1 MKIKSIDHLVLTV
14 TDISRTCSFYAEI
27 LQMEEVTFL
36 NDRKALKFGDQKIN
50 LHLKGQEFEP
60 KARKPTAGSLD
71 ICLTVATPLHEVT
84 SELQA
89 KDIRI
94 ELGPVKRTGANHTL
108 ISIYIRDP
116 DGNLIE
122 LSNMISPA
130 SKS

>member
-14 TDISRTCSFYAEI
+14 ADISRTCRFYTEI

-36 NDRKALKFGDQKIN
+36 NDRKALKFGDHKIN
-50 LHLKGQEFEP
+50 LHQQGQEFNP
-60 KARKPTAGSLD
+60 KAHKPKAGSID
-71 ICLTVATPLHEVT
+71 ICFVVETPLHEVI

-89 KDIRI
+89 KDIQI
-94 ELGPVKRTGANHTL
+94 EQGPVERTGANHAL

-122 LSNMISPA
+122 LSNIIEGTEI
-130 SKS
+130 